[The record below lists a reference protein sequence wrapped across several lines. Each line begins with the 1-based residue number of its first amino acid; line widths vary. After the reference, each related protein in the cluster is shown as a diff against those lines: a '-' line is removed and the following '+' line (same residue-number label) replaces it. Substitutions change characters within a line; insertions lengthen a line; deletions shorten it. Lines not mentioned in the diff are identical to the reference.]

1 MKILLDN
8 GLPVQAYSIVL
19 YYEIIGGDSHRS
31 RGAGEGRLDDRE
43 VFVPDKEKA
52 TRVDVIDRIWGFFTS
67 LRLVI
72 VLLLVLS
79 LLSVAGTIIEQNK
92 PLQEYYRLFRPETVE
107 MFLKL
112 GLLDMYHSWWFTSC
126 LALLALN
133 IIACTMERYPSIMK
147 GLKTPNVV
155 LDEKIEKGLKDP
167 AKIKYHLPA
176 ETVEK
181 RVADLVKKIFPARP
195 VITETEDA
203 RHFFYEKGRYTRL
216 SFLLTHLSILI
227 IFIGAIV
234 GSIFG
239 FKGYVNINE
248 GETVSTLQTRKG
260 ENKALNFGVRC
271 NSFNADY
278 YETGA
283 PKDYRSDLSV
293 IRDGKEVLRQTIR
306 VNDPLTYE
314 GITFYQ
320 SSFGALPD
328 NVTFEIRGKNDA
340 SQSTVVAPVGK
351 QVDIPGGGIR
361 IEVADYRE
369 HFHFPDGSEAGTAI
383 GVNIFRPDAE
393 PEGVWIYEAHPER
406 NSHFGYAFEVKGV
419 KLRKFTGLQVN
430 KDPGV
435 WAVWTGCIMMVAGI
449 MMAFF
454 TSHKKLWIRIGK
466 DRKGRV
472 ELTAGGMANKNK
484 YAFSSETA
492 RLFDRFREVT

>member
-1 MKILLDN
+1 VPEN
-8 GLPVQAYSIVL
+8 GKV
-19 YYEIIGGDSHRS
+19 
-31 RGAGEGRLDDRE
+31 
-43 VFVPDKEKA
+43 KA
-52 TRVDVIDRIWGFFTS
+52 TRADFIDRIWGVFTS
-67 LRLVI
+67 LRLVVI
-72 VLLLVLS
+72 LLLVLS
-79 LLSVAGTIIEQNK
+79 VLSVAGTIIEQNK

-107 MFLKL
+107 LFLKL

-155 LDEKIEKGLKDP
+155 LDEKLETGLKDT
-167 AKIKYHLPA
+167 AKIKYNLPA

-181 RVADLVKKIFPARP
+181 RVTALVKKIFPAGP
-195 VITETEDA
+195 VVTETEDA

-248 GETVSTLQTRKG
+248 GEQILAIQTRQG
-260 ENKALNFGVRC
+260 ENKGLNFGVRC

-293 IRDGKEVLRQTIR
+293 IRDGKEALRKTIR
-306 VNDPLTYE
+306 VNDPLSYE

-320 SSFGALPD
+320 SSFGSLPD
-328 NVTFEIRGKNDA
+328 NVTLEIRGKNDV
-340 SQSTVVAPVGK
+340 SLGTVVAPVGK

-361 IEVADYRE
+361 IEAVDYQE
-369 HFHFPDGSEAGTAI
+369 HSHLPNGSEAGRAV
-383 GVNIFRPDAE
+383 GVNIFRPGAA
-393 PEGVWIYEAHPER
+393 PEGVWLFETHPEMNR
-406 NSHFGYAFEVKGV
+406 HWGYSFEVKGI
-419 KLRKFTGLQVN
+419 KLRKYTGLQVN

-435 WAVWTGCIMMVAGI
+435 WMVWTGCCILVAGI

-454 TSHKKLWIRIGK
+454 MSHKKFWIRIGK

-472 ELTAGGMANKNK
+472 ELTAGGTTNKNK
-484 YAFSSETA
+484 YAFSSEVA
-492 RLFDRFREVT
+492 RLIESFREVS

>member
-1 MKILLDN
+1 
-8 GLPVQAYSIVL
+8 
-19 YYEIIGGDSHRS
+19 
-31 RGAGEGRLDDRE
+31 
-43 VFVPDKEKA
+43 VPENEKVK
-52 TRVDVIDRIWGFFTS
+52 TKGIDFIDRIWGFFTS

-79 LLSVAGTIIEQNK
+79 VLSVAGTIIEQNK

-107 MFLKL
+107 LFLKL

-133 IIACTMERYPSIMK
+133 VIACTMERYPSIMK
-147 GLKTPNVV
+147 GLKTANVV
-155 LDEKIEKGLKDP
+155 LDEKLEAALKDP
-167 AKIKYHLPA
+167 AKIRYPLPA

-181 RVADLVKKIFPARP
+181 RITDLVKKTFPAAP
-195 VITETEDA
+195 VVTQTQDA

-216 SFLLTHLSILI
+216 SFFLTHLSILI
-227 IFIGAIV
+227 IFIGALV
-234 GSIFG
+234 GSLFG

-248 GETVSTLQTRKG
+248 GETLSTIQTRQG
-260 ENKALNFGVRC
+260 ENKTLNFGVRC

-293 IRDGKEVLRQTIR
+293 IMDGKEVLRQTIR

-320 SSFGALPD
+320 SSFGSLPD
-328 NVTFEIRGKNDA
+328 NVTLEIRGKTDA
-340 SQSTVVAPVGK
+340 SGGTVVAPFGK
-351 QVDIPGGGIR
+351 QVDIPGGGVR
-361 IEVADYRE
+361 IEVADYRD

-393 PEGVWIYEAHPER
+393 PAGVWIYEAHPEK
-406 NSHFGYAFEVKGV
+406 NTHFGYSFEVKGV
-419 KLRKFTGLQVN
+419 KVRKYTGLQVN

-435 WAVWTGCIMMVAGI
+435 WVVWTGCIMMVVGI

-454 TSHKKLWIRIGK
+454 TSHKKLWVRIGT

-484 YAFSSETA
+484 FAFSSELA
-492 RLFDRFREVT
+492 RLFGSFREVS

>member
-1 MKILLDN
+1 
-8 GLPVQAYSIVL
+8 
-19 YYEIIGGDSHRS
+19 
-31 RGAGEGRLDDRE
+31 
-43 VFVPDKEKA
+43 VPENKKVKTEQMGI
-52 TRVDVIDRIWGFFTS
+52 IDRIWGFFTS

-107 MFLKL
+107 LFLKL

-133 IIACTMERYPSIMK
+133 VLACTMERYPSIMK
-147 GLKTPNVV
+147 GLRTANVV
-155 LDEKIEKGLKDP
+155 LDEKIGAGFKDP
-167 AKIKYHLPA
+167 ARIKYHLPE

-181 RVADLVKKIFPARP
+181 RVTALVKSLFPAGP
-195 VITETEDA
+195 IVTVTQDA
-203 RHFFYEKGRYTRL
+203 KHFFYEKGKYTRL
-216 SFLLTHLSILI
+216 AFLLTHLSILI

-248 GETVSTLQTRKG
+248 GSTITSIQTRQG
-260 ENKALNFGVRC
+260 ENRALNFGVRC

-283 PKDYRSDLSV
+283 PKDYVSDLSV
-293 IRDGKEVLRQTIR
+293 IRDGKEVVRQTIR

-351 QVDIPGGGIR
+351 QVEIPGSGVL
-361 IEVADYRE
+361 IEVADYRD
-369 HFHFPDGSEAGTAI
+369 HFHFPDGSEAGTAV
-383 GVNIFRPDAE
+383 GVNIFKPGAE
-393 PEGVWIYEAHPER
+393 PEGVWIYAEHPER
-406 NSHFGYAFEVKGV
+406 NTHFGYAFEVKGIKV
-419 KLRKFTGLQVN
+419 RKYTGLQVN

-435 WAVWTGCIMMVAGI
+435 WVVWTGCIMMVVGI

-454 TSHKKLWIRIGK
+454 TSHRKLWIRIGK

-484 YAFSSETA
+484 YAFSSELA
-492 RLFDRFREVT
+492 RLFDRFREVS

>member
-1 MKILLDN
+1 MVKIDERQPAPFSRRWGSRL
-8 GLPVQAYSIVL
+8 
-19 YYEIIGGDSHRS
+19 GDQ
-31 RGAGEGRLDDRE
+31 E
-43 VFVPDKEKA
+43 VFVPENEKVKT
-52 TRVDVIDRIWGFFTS
+52 TRIDFIDRIWGFFTS

-72 VLLLVLS
+72 ILLLVLS
-79 LLSVAGTIIEQNK
+79 LLSVVGTIIEQNK
-92 PLQEYYRLFRPETVE
+92 PIQEYYRLFRPETVE
-107 MFLKL
+107 LFLKL

-133 IIACTMERYPSIMK
+133 VIACTMERYPSIMK
-147 GLKTPNVV
+147 GLKTANVV
-155 LDEKIEKGLKDP
+155 LDEKLEAGLKDP

-176 ETVEK
+176 DTVEK
-181 RVADLVKKIFPARP
+181 RVTDLVKKIFPAVP
-195 VITETEDA
+195 VVTETQDA
-203 RHFFYEKGRYTRL
+203 RHFFYEKGKYTRL
-216 SFLLTHLSILI
+216 SFLLTHLSILF
-227 IFIGAIV
+227 IFIGAIG

-248 GETVSTLQTRKG
+248 GGTITTIQTRQG

-340 SQSTVVAPVGK
+340 SQGTVVAPVGK
-351 QVDIPGGGIR
+351 QVDIPGSGIR

-369 HFHFPDGSEAGTAI
+369 HFHLPDGSEAGTAI

-393 PEGVWIYEAHPER
+393 PEGVWIYQEHPEM
-406 NSHFGYAFEVKGV
+406 NSHFGYSFEVKGV
-419 KLRKFTGLQVN
+419 KLRKYTGLQVN

-435 WAVWTGCIMMVAGI
+435 WVVWTGCIMMVVGI

-454 TSHKKLWIRIGK
+454 TSHKKFWIRIGK

-484 YAFSSETA
+484 YAFSSEVA
-492 RLFDRFREVT
+492 RLIDSFREVS